1 MTTTTSTT
9 EKVDGATRRFNSLV
23 APLLRLGV
31 PLGPM
36 NLLTV
41 RGRRTGLPRTTPVA
55 TFIYEGGRYVMQ
67 ARPGAAWVGNA
78 RAAGEGLLGRGRRIR
93 RVALTEVPVEERR
106 ALLRH
111 VGQIA
116 PKRLARSFV
125 DAGLIESTDPE
136 AFVASAPTTAVFRV
150 QEAA

>member
-1 MTTTTSTT
+1 VTTTTAT
-9 EKVDGATRRFNSLV
+9 EKTDAGTRRFNSFV
-23 APLLRLGV
+23 VPLLRLGL

-36 NLLTV
+36 YLLTV
-41 RGRRTGLPRTTPVA
+41 RGRRTGQLRTTPVA
-55 TFIYEGGRYVMQ
+55 TFSYEGGRYVMQ
-67 ARPGAAWVGNA
+67 ARP
-78 RAAGEGLLGRGRRIR
+78 RAAGEGMLGRGRRIR

-111 VGQIA
+111 VGQVA
-116 PKRLARSFV
+116 PERLARSFV

>member
-1 MTTTTSTT
+1 VTTTTAT
-9 EKVDGATRRFNSLV
+9 EKTDAGTRRFNSFV
-23 APLLRLGV
+23 VPLLRLGL

-36 NLLTV
+36 YLLTV
-41 RGRRTGLPRTTPVA
+41 RGRRTGQLRTTPVA
-55 TFIYEGGRYVMQ
+55 TFSYEGGRYVMQ
-67 ARPGAAWVGNA
+67 ARPHAAWVGNA
-78 RAAGEGLLGRGRRIR
+78 RAAGEGMLGRGRRIR

-111 VGQIA
+111 VGQVA
-116 PKRLARSFV
+116 PERLARSFV